1 MNKAVFQWAG
11 FHFPTTVTF
20 VHTLVSG
27 LGAFITVRVMR
38 IVKPASLSWDAYQAI
53 GSLSFLFCI
62 NILFSNI
69 SLDYVSVSFHQI
81 VRATI
86 PAFTVVI
93 MFFWL
98 SKTYSRERLLSLA
111 PICGGVA
118 LACYGDIDFTV
129 IGAFLTFMGS
139 FLSALKGCVT
149 NRILVGPM
157 KLHTLDVLHYLG
169 PMSAFQLAVLA
180 YLKGEVTEVAAFWE
194 MNGSMGLFSLLIL
207 NGLFAFCTNVV
218 SFLCN
223 KHTSPVTMTV
233 AGNVK
238 LVCTILFGIIMFGT
252 VVTPLNGIGLFISIA
267 GACYYSYVEYF
278 EKYRSEAPVSRV

>member
-1 MNKAVFQWAG
+1 M
-11 FHFPTTVTF
+11 
-20 VHTLVSG
+20 
-27 LGAFITVRVMR
+27 
-38 IVKPASLSWDAYQAI
+38 
-53 GSLSFLFCI
+53 
-62 NILFSNI
+62 
-69 SLDYVSVSFHQI
+69 
-81 VRATI
+81 
-86 PAFTVVI
+86 
-93 MFFWL
+93 
-98 SKTYSRERLLSLA
+98 
-111 PICGGVA
+111 
-118 LACYGDIDFTV
+118 

-233 AGNVK
+233 AGLSLETPPRNSFLFVVVLLLPTKACCLTCSTGNVK